1 MKSKHNTLIVTGI
14 LTVLTS
20 PASFSGDVEVGKAKS
35 ATCAACHGQNG
46 ISSNPEWPNL
56 AGQQEKYLVNQLKA
70 FKTGDRKSQLM
81 APQATNLSD
90 EDIQNISAYF
100 SSLK

>member
-1 MKSKHNTLIVTGI
+1 MKLIHHTLIVTGI

-20 PASFSGDVEVGKAKS
+20 PVSFSGDIEAGKSKS

-56 AGQQEKYLVNQLKA
+56 AGQQEKYLINQLKA
-70 FKTGDRKSQLM
+70 FKNGDRKSQLM

-90 EDIQNISAYF
+90 EDIENISAYF
-100 SSLK
+100 NSLK